1 MSTLLQLRKNG
12 QLTLPASI
20 RSQVNVNEGDSF
32 EVRVDEDGVIC
43 LIPQVVIERSQ
54 RYFWTDRW
62 QEGEQ
67 EADEDLRADRY
78 KDFNDIESL
87 LEELEAENG

>member
-1 MSTLLQLRKNG
+1 MPTLLQLRKNG

-20 RSQVNVNEGDSF
+20 RSQVNVDEGDSF

-54 RYFWTDRW
+54 RYFWTERW
-62 QEGEQ
+62 QKGEQ
-67 EADEDLRADRY
+67 EADEDLRDGRY
-78 KDFNDIESL
+78 KDFDDIESL
-87 LEELEAENG
+87 LEELETENG

>member
-20 RSQVNVNEGDSF
+20 RSQVNVKEGDSF

>member
-1 MSTLLQLRKNG
+1 MPTLIQLRKNG
-12 QLTLPASI
+12 RLTLPASI
-20 RSQVNVNEGDSF
+20 RSQANVDEGDSF

-54 RYFWTDRW
+54 SYFFKDRW
-62 QEGEQ
+62 QQGEK
-67 EADEDLRADRY
+67 EADQDLRDGRY
-78 KDFNDIESL
+78 KDFDDIESL